1 MIRLPPPGRAALI
14 AALMLAASFARPVL
28 AGSAEAHQPPKPPLV
43 RVARVETGTI
53 TDTVLVTGTLMPRSE
68 ILVSSEIDG
77 LTVVDILV
85 EEGERVARGQV
96 LARLSRDALD
106 AQMAQNTASLDRAT
120 AAIAQTSS
128 QVAEAR
134 ANQIQAEAAYYR
146 IRSLQQ
152 RGNAP
157 MELLEQRQAAAR
169 IAVARLDAAE
179 QALRLAEA
187 DRKMVEAQR
196 RELEVRLA
204 QTEVRAPVGGIV
216 NRRSARIGALASIT
230 GDPLFRIIG
239 GGVIELEAEVPE
251 TVLARLQPGQPA
263 AVQAA
268 GKAEPASAMVRFL
281 APEVNRTTR
290 LGKVRLS
297 LGSGQGLAIG
307 SYARGTV
314 EIARSRGPVIPLS
327 ALLYQPDGPVVQ
339 VVKGGVIE
347 TRPVT
352 VGLKADDRAEIRSGL
367 AVGEEVVA
375 ISGIFVRE
383 GDRVTPASA
392 NPQAGV
398 DR

>member
-1 MIRLPPPGRAALI
+1 MSRIPQTIRVAL
-14 AALMLAASFARPVL
+14 AVLLLMDAARPAL
-28 AGSAEAHQPPKPPLV
+28 AGPVEAHQPPKPPLV

-68 ILVSSEIDG
+68 VLVSSEIDG

-106 AQMAQNTASLDRAT
+106 AQMAQNTASLDRAA
-120 AAIAQTSS
+120 AAIAQTGS

-157 MELLEQRQAAAR
+157 MELLEQRQAVAR

-196 RELEVRLA
+196 RELDVRLA

-268 GKAEPASAMVRFL
+268 GREEPAAAMVRFL
-281 APEVNRTTR
+281 APEVNRATR

-307 SYARGTV
+307 AYARGTV
-314 EIARSRGPVIPLS
+314 EIARSRGPVVPLS

-352 VGLKADDRAEIRSGL
+352 VGLKADSRAEIRSGL

-383 GDRVTPASA
+383 GDRVTPVSA
-392 NPQAGV
+392 TPQNAAE
-398 DR
+398 R